1 MKEMHRMSDHVGR
14 IYLKT
19 KRKEFSFISITR
31 LPCVLLQ
38 THVSSR
44 RRRSLRVHAT
54 SRRNIRVYQ
63 DHVLPIA
70 SYTRGQCCR
79 VRDRPSGSYEI
90 PGIRKRQHEY
100 NTFDDFWRRTQITGN
115 QFHQDLLQQYVHI
128 VLDSKRAA
136 PESLGFVSYYSCFST
151 KYQNIGGS

>member
-1 MKEMHRMSDHVGR
+1 MILLSHKLAKFYLQFKTRERCIERDVRMKEMYRMSDHVGR

-19 KRKEFSFISITR
+19 KRKEFPFISITR

-70 SYTRGQCCR
+70 SYTRGQCCC
-79 VRDRPSGSYEI
+79 VRDRPSGSYKI
-90 PGIRKRQHEY
+90 PGVRK
-100 NTFDDFWRRTQITGN
+100 
-115 QFHQDLLQQYVHI
+115 
-128 VLDSKRAA
+128 S
-136 PESLGFVSYYSCFST
+136 
-151 KYQNIGGS
+151 